1 MAGPPRSFHSTTTLH
16 WQQLNDKANA
26 PPATSS
32 IAAAAECV
40 TCKRFLKP
48 VCSVACLNRRF
59 TTDEKKLV
67 GCCVTLDSV
76 AVLCS
81 RNPWKDTRGKR
92 KEDIAGFSRKLVR
105 SSFPQGDDPLV
116 FSKWTAAGRHQKEWG
131 KRTTVGGTPAIAMI
145 REVVAAG
152 TAAATVSTNGGH
164 AVVLRVALAT
174 VTQVAVT
181 AAAVVYGAYLSP
193 YADGILRR
201 GTTKDETPCKKT
213 SKLVLLLLVGVAM
226 SRLLFNFSSSI
237 RERAHTVVK
246 LCFFFFFVYVSG
258 CTCTSI
264 LF

>member
-1 MAGPPRSFHSTTTLH
+1 MAGPPRSFHSTATLH
-16 WQQLNDKANA
+16 CQQLNDKANA

-32 IAAAAECV
+32 ISAAAECV

-48 VCSVACLNRRF
+48 VCSVAYLNRRF
-59 TTDEKKLV
+59 TTDEKKPV

-92 KEDIAGFSRKLVR
+92 KEDIAGFSRKLFR

-131 KRTTVGGTPAIAMI
+131 KRSKVGGRPAIAMI

-201 GTTKDETPCKKT
+201 GTPKDETPCKKT
-213 SKLVLLLLVGVAM
+213 SKLCAAAAACGCCNVKTTFELF
-226 SRLLFNFSSSI
+226 LFNKRKSTHCSK
-237 RERAHTVVK
+237 A
-246 LCFFFFFVYVSG
+246 LFFF
-258 CTCTSI
+258 
-264 LF
+264 LFCVCI

>member
-59 TTDEKKLV
+59 TTDEKKPV

-92 KEDIAGFSRKLVR
+92 KEDIAGFSRKLVP
-105 SSFPQGDDPLV
+105 SSFRQGDDPLV

-131 KRTTVGGTPAIAMI
+131 KRTTVSGTPAIAMI

-201 GTTKDETPCKKT
+201 GTTKDETP
-213 SKLVLLLLVGVAM
+213 SMLVFDGVDVTDYKI
-226 SRLLFNFSSSI
+226 FQKVEVSSSGYLWAEPSAQTI
-237 RERAHTVVK
+237 
-246 LCFFFFFVYVSG
+246 
-258 CTCTSI
+258 
-264 LF
+264 